1 MSKYA
6 LGTVARMLEVARAEV
21 GTVEGPKNNQTK
33 YGHFT
38 QRDFLPWCGSFLMWC
53 GHEAGVAI
61 PDVVSTIDGAAHFKA
76 NRRWYNSPMVGDL
89 VFFAWDNPN
98 TIQHVGLV
106 IRVATNQIVTVE
118 GNTSPSGSQSNGGQ
132 VMLKSR
138 PMGARSGI
146 AGYGRPVYKSPIAP
160 PIKGTPT
167 P

>member
-53 GHEAGVAI
+53 GHEAGVTI

-76 NRRWYNSPMVGDL
+76 NGRWYNSPMVGDL

-98 TIQHVGLV
+98 VIQHVGLV